1 MRTQPSKDADYIA
14 FALNI
19 SAQCTANQGVWQLD
33 ANMVTELQTLTD
45 RANADYKVNTNR
57 ETANHQTAVTKKSS
71 FKALRTFMSI
81 VIRSLSANLNVPNAE
96 LVAMGLPSRERRT
109 HEPLPAPTDAP
120 SISVT
125 LQHGTITVHVKRP
138 SYGHPLEH
146 AGGKHYHGFVLR
158 YCKEDETEWHD
169 KYTTRLHLTLTFDN
183 ADEGKHITL
192 AAAWINPRLQHG
204 PWSDELKAL
213 IN

>member
-19 SAQCTANQGVWQLD
+19 SAQCTANQGAWHLNE
-33 ANMVTELQTLTD
+33 AMVTELQTLTD
-45 RANADYKVNTNR
+45 RANADYKVNSNR
-57 ETANHQTAVTKKSS
+57 ATANHQTVVNKNAS

-81 VIRSLSANLNVPNAE
+81 VIRSLIANLDVPNAE
-96 LVAMGLPSRERRT
+96 LMAMGLPSREHHI
-109 HEPLPAPTDAP
+109 HEPLPAPTEAP
-120 SISVT
+120 NISIT
-125 LQHGTITVHVKRP
+125 LRHGEITAHIHRP
-138 SYGHPLEH
+138 SHGHPLEH
-146 AGGKHYHGFVLR
+146 AGRKRYHGFVLR
-158 YCKEDETEWHD
+158 YRKEDETEWHE
-169 KYTTRLHLTLTFDN
+169 KYTTRLHLTLTFDS